1 MDWKTLAKPV
11 SEFSEFKG
19 GSTNKKTPKQVI
31 AANIDKQV
39 SLIGSAES
47 GGRRWFKIKGE
58 NAAFTVRHGGK
69 AIKLLNDETE
79 LVVPAKQLAGVYGA
93 IKADVLAGAFDAA
106 IAEVDKEVQS
116 MIQKRAASR
125 GASTPK
131 KRGRK
136 AS

>member
-11 SEFSEFKG
+11 SDFAEFKS
-19 GSTNKKTPKQVI
+19 GSAAKKTPKQVI
-31 AANIDKQV
+31 AANLDKQV
-39 SLIGSAES
+39 ALIGQPE
-47 GGRRWFKIKGE
+47 GTGRRWFKIKGD

-69 AIKLLNDETE
+69 AIKLLDDQTE
-79 LVVPAKQLAGVYGA
+79 LVVPTKQLAGVYGA
-93 IKADVLAGAFDAA
+93 IKADLLAGQFDAS
-106 IAEVDKEVQS
+106 IAEIDKEVQS
-116 MIQKRAASR
+116 MIQKRATTR

>member
-19 GSTNKKTPKQVI
+19 GSANKKTAKQII

-39 SLIGSAES
+39 ALIGQAEGS
-47 GGRRWFKIKGE
+47 GRRWFKVKGE

-93 IKADVLAGAFDAA
+93 IKADLLAGQFDPA
-106 IAEVDKEVQS
+106 IAEVDKEVQA
-116 MIQKRAASR
+116 MIQKRSATR
-125 GASTPK
+125 GTSTPK

>member
-1 MDWKTLAKPV
+1 MDWMTLAKPV
-11 SEFSEFKG
+11 SEYPEFKG
-19 GSTNKKTPKQVI
+19 GSTNKKTPKQII

-39 SLIGSAES
+39 SLIGSAE
-47 GGRRWFKIKGE
+47 GTGRRWFKVKGE

-69 AIKLLNDETE
+69 AIKLLNDQSE

-93 IKADVLAGAFDAA
+93 IKADLLAGQFDDA

>member
-1 MDWKTLAKPV
+1 MDWMNLAKPV
-11 SEFSEFKG
+11 SQFPEFKG
-19 GSTNKKTPKQVI
+19 GSTAKKTPKQVI

-39 SLIGSAES
+39 SLIGSPE
-47 GGRRWFKIKGE
+47 GTGRRWFKVKGE

-79 LVVPAKQLAGVYGA
+79 LVVPVKQLAGVYGA
-93 IKADVLAGAFDAA
+93 IKADLLAGVFDDS
-106 IAEVDKEVQS
+106 IAEIDKEVQS
-116 MIQKRAASR
+116 MIQKRATTR
-125 GASTPK
+125 GTSTPK

>member
-19 GSTNKKTPKQVI
+19 GSANKKTPKQVI

-39 SLIGSAES
+39 ALIGSAE
-47 GGRRWFKIKGE
+47 GTGRRWFKVKGD

-93 IKADVLAGAFDAA
+93 IKTDVLAGVFDEA

-116 MIQKRAASR
+116 MIQKRAVSR
-125 GASTPK
+125 GTSAPK

-136 AS
+136 AG

>member
-19 GSTNKKTPKQVI
+19 GTANKKTPKQVI

-39 SLIGSAES
+39 ALIGSAET
-47 GGRRWFKIKGE
+47 GGRRWFKIKGD

-116 MIQKRAASR
+116 MIQKRATTR
-125 GASTPK
+125 GTSTPK

-136 AS
+136 AA